1 MVAAK
6 FRFSSPAPVSGN
18 YSLYSLPVLHGV
30 YNDSSGTGLSYPE
43 SYYNYPDLTG
53 AEVFYSAGAVVETE
67 LYSKSPNYIKYG
79 LVECVGSVLYRVRP
93 TAGLL
98 DVPGTAES
106 RPGSL
111 VGITYGYQDENG
123 DIVVYTA
130 KDSGMFNEVG
140 GYLYNPITGETLQAE
155 SWFYDYENRRYDITL
170 SGNQG
175 KATLEYG
182 DDGATIKIIDSN
194 NVTNIYNYY
203 YMTPDSGG
211 GEDPDPTPSPDTH
224 THDYKSVVAT
234 EPSCVSAG
242 VKTLTC
248 SVCGDVKTEKIPAT
262 GHSYVV
268 DRTVNTTYDQDGNI
282 TQQGY
287 TIYKCSVCGN
297 EYKDETSTGPPDSG
311 GSSGGGGIL
320 DKLGELLGS
329 IFGGILSVLGGI
341 ITAILDALIGI
352 VNGIAE
358 RLQTVVSALSMVF
371 AEVPKMF
378 SGFTDFLGSAFCF
391 LPPEIVTILIFGILA
406 VVLVAV
412 LKMILK

>member
-1 MVAAK
+1 MYS
-6 FRFSSPAPVSGN
+6 FGGSGVSEF
-18 YSLYSLPVLHGV
+18 H
-30 YNDSSGTGLSYPE
+30 E
-43 SYYNYPDLTG
+43 
-53 AEVFYSAGAVVETE
+53 AGAP
-67 LYSKSPNYIKYG
+67 YSSTCSLFNATQPAGCVASIQLSDYILKVLPASG
-79 LVECVGSVLYRVRP
+79 AIDIQGEGEVGR
-93 TAGLL
+93 
-98 DVPGTAES
+98 DS

-111 VGITYGYQDENG
+111 TGITYGYQDENG

-262 GHSYVV
+262 GHTYVV

-378 SGFTDFLGSAFCF
+378 SGFTDFLGSAFSF